1 MAHSLGDAAP
11 LQSPTTFAVAG
22 TEVVLA
28 AASSSTGS
36 AAGSLTL
43 GCEGEPDAT
52 GHAAWRA
59 LPMLATQLL
68 VPGTIPC
75 TATVL
80 ELGAGLGV
88 PGLIAGRQ
96 AQRLILTDNNP
107 AVLRRLEA
115 TVVLNLP
122 LMRASTSVQ
131 HLEWGASHVPAAL
144 RGTVDVLLASD
155 CVYSAEATA
164 RLLETTVALLAPGG
178 RLLLSYV
185 SRWAHVDRALA
196 ACSEA
201 VGLSLQQ
208 LGSPPTDL
216 PWGSALLLATAL
228 AAPPPPP
235 PPSALS
241 AGAES
246 VELRAADVHEATLA
260 ALASRAAAPPRQ
272 LCVRGCGPL
281 ALRGAQL
288 RLLAAS
294 IARWGG
300 ALETLEIAG
309 HPLQSEE
316 SAAAL
321 AATLHPLRSLR
332 RLRCASS
339 DLGAP
344 AGGAVARA
352 LPGLLAL
359 EEIDAADCAL
369 TQAGL
374 AALCAAGG
382 EAREAGEGSPLGR
395 LCCLSLARN
404 GLSCTAPLAAALAG
418 SHLLTQL
425 DLGGNEVQAAG
436 LEPLLAPGAAP
447 PSLRRLRLCSNP
459 LGAAGGALLSACL
472 SQGGLAQLEGLAVGR
487 CLLGDG
493 GVAALGEA
501 MGGGGA
507 PRLARLHAPSNGLT
521 DAGVRRVAAKLGAA
535 AALEELDLSEGG
547 VGPLGARALGAG
559 LAQGGLRVLCMRG
572 HVMGDEGLAHL
583 AKYVPRMTAL
593 RTLRVGGN
601 GASAEAEAA
610 LRAAAPPQCE
620 VVGTPVAPEAP
631 RGAEGTPAWG
641 V

>member
-1 MAHSLGDAAP
+1 MPVAFS
-11 LQSPTTFAVAG
+11 VAG
-22 TEVVLA
+22 TEVLLA

-59 LPMLATQLL
+59 LPMLAAHLL
-68 VPGTIPC
+68 EPDTSLC

-107 AVLRRLEA
+107 EVVHRLVT
-115 TVVLNLP
+115 TVALNLP
-122 LMRASTSVQ
+122 LMRASASVQ

-164 RLLETTVALLAPGG
+164 RLLETAVALLAPGG

-196 ACSEA
+196 ACCDG

-208 LGSPPTDL
+208 LGSPPADL
-216 PWGSALLLATAL
+216 PWGSALLLATTR
-228 AAPPPPP
+228 AAPPRP
-235 PPSALS
+235 PPSELS

-246 VELRAADVHEATLA
+246 VELCATDVHEATLA
-260 ALASRAAAPPRQ
+260 ALASCAAPPRQ

-281 ALRGAQL
+281 ALRGTQL

-294 IARWGG
+294 IAQWGG
-300 ALETLEIAG
+300 ALETLNLAG
-309 HPLQSEE
+309 HPLQTEE
-316 SAAAL
+316 AAAAL
-321 AATLHPLRSLR
+321 AATLHPLRALR
-332 RLRCASS
+332 RLRLATSE
-339 DLGAP
+339 LGA
-344 AGGAVARA
+344 AGGMAVVGV

-359 EEIDAADCAL
+359 EEIDAADCML

-374 AALCAAGG
+374 AALCEGGG
-382 EAREAGEGSPLGR
+382 EACGEGKSSPLGR
-395 LCCLSLARN
+395 LRCLSLARN
-404 GLSCTAPLAAALAG
+404 GVSCTAPLAAALAG
-418 SHLLTQL
+418 SCLLDRL
-425 DLGGNEVQAAG
+425 DLGGNDVQAAG
-436 LEPLLAPGAAP
+436 LEPLLAAGAAP
-447 PSLRRLRLCSNP
+447 PSLRRLRLCGNP
-459 LGAAGGALLSACL
+459 LGAAGGALLGASL
-472 SQGGLAQLEGLAVGR
+472 SQGCLAQLEGLEVGR

-493 GVAALGEA
+493 GVAALGAA
-501 MGGGGA
+501 MGGGAA
-507 PRLARLHAPSNGLT
+507 PRLALLHAPSNGLT
-521 DAGVRRVAAKLGAA
+521 DAGARRVAAALGAA
-535 AALEELDLSEGG
+535 VALEELDLSEGG

-572 HVMGDEGLAHL
+572 HVMGDGGLAHL

-620 VVGTPVAPEAP
+620 VVGTPVAPEAL
-631 RGAEGTPAWG
+631 RGAEGAPAWG

>member
-1 MAHSLGDAAP
+1 M
-11 LQSPTTFAVAG
+11 QSPTTFAVAG
-22 TEVVLA
+22 TEVVL

-59 LPMLATQLL
+59 LPMLAAQLL

-96 AQRLILTDNNP
+96 AQRCILTDNNP
-107 AVLRRLEA
+107 AVLHRLEA
-115 TVVLNLP
+115 TVALNLP

-164 RLLETTVALLAPGG
+164 RLLETAVALLAPGG

-196 ACSEA
+196 ACCEA

-241 AGAES
+241 PGAES

-260 ALASRAAAPPRQ
+260 ALASRAAAPPHQ

-281 ALRGAQL
+281 ALRGTQL

-294 IARWGG
+294 IAQWGG

-321 AATLHPLRSLR
+321 AATLRPLRSLR

-339 DLGAP
+339 SLGAP
-344 AGGAVARA
+344 AGGAAGRA

-374 AALCAAGG
+374 AALCEAGG

-395 LCCLSLARN
+395 LRCLSLARN
-404 GLSCTAPLAAALAG
+404 GLTCAAPLAAALAG
-418 SHLLTQL
+418 SRRLTQL
-425 DLGGNEVQAAG
+425 DLGGNDVQAAG

-459 LGAAGGALLSACL
+459 LGRCGRRAAGREPEPGAASRSSRA
-472 SQGGLAQLEGLAVGR
+472 LAVGR

-493 GVAALGEA
+493 GVAALGA
-501 MGGGGA
+501 VMGGGGA

-521 DAGVRRVAAKLGAA
+521 DAGARRVAANLGAAGSARGARSLRGRRGAAGRARARRGPRAGRAARAVHARPRHGRRGARPPGQVCAAHDGATHAARRRQRRQRRGGGGPPRGRPAAVRGRGHTGGTRGAAGRRGDAGVGCVRRVAL
-535 AALEELDLSEGG
+535 
-547 VGPLGARALGAG
+547 
-559 LAQGGLRVLCMRG
+559 
-572 HVMGDEGLAHL
+572 
-583 AKYVPRMTAL
+583 
-593 RTLRVGGN
+593 
-601 GASAEAEAA
+601 
-610 LRAAAPPQCE
+610 
-620 VVGTPVAPEAP
+620 
-631 RGAEGTPAWG
+631 
-641 V
+641 

>member
-1 MAHSLGDAAP
+1 MESH
-11 LQSPTTFAVAG
+11 TTFAVAG
-22 TEVVLA
+22 TEVLLA

-36 AAGSLTL
+36 AGSLTL
-43 GCEGEPDAT
+43 GSEGEPDAT

-59 LPMLATQLL
+59 LPMLADHLL
-68 VPGTIPC
+68 EPDTSLC

-107 AVLRRLEA
+107 EVLHRLAA
-115 TVVLNLP
+115 TVALNLP
-122 LMRASTSVQ
+122 LMRASASVQ

-155 CVYSAEATA
+155 CIYSAEATA
-164 RLLETTVALLAPGG
+164 RLLETVVALLAPGG

-185 SRWAHVDRALA
+185 SRWAHVDRTLA
-196 ACSEA
+196 ACCDG

-208 LGSPPTDL
+208 LGSPSADL
-216 PWGSALLLATAL
+216 PWGSALLLATTR

-235 PPSALS
+235 PPALS
-241 AGAES
+241 PGAES
-246 VELRAADVHEATLA
+246 VELCAADVHEATLA
-260 ALASRAAAPPRQ
+260 ALASCAAPPRQ

-294 IARWGG
+294 IAQWGG
-300 ALETLEIAG
+300 ALETLDLAG
-309 HPLQSEE
+309 HPLQTEE
-316 SAAAL
+316 AATAL
-321 AATLHPLRSLR
+321 AATLHPLHALR
-332 RLRCASS
+332 ALRLATSE
-339 DLGAP
+339 LGA
-344 AGGAVARA
+344 AGGAAVGGA

-359 EEIDAADCAL
+359 EEIDAADCTL

-374 AALCAAGG
+374 AALCEGGG
-382 EAREAGEGSPLGR
+382 EARGEGERSEGERSPLGR
-395 LCCLSLARN
+395 LRCLSLARN
-404 GLSCTAPLAAALAG
+404 GITCTAPLAAALAG
-418 SHLLTQL
+418 SSLLTQL
-425 DLGGNEVQAAG
+425 DLGGNELQAAG
-436 LEPLLAPGAAP
+436 LEPLLAAGAAP
-447 PSLRRLRLCSNP
+447 PSLRRLRLCGNP
-459 LGAAGGALLSACL
+459 LGGAGGALLGASL
-472 SQGGLAQLEGLAVGR
+472 SLGCLAQLEALEVGR

-493 GVAALGEA
+493 GVAALGAA
-501 MGGGGA
+501 MSDGGA
-507 PRLARLHAPSNGLT
+507 PRLALLRAPSNGLT
-521 DAGVRRVAAKLGAA
+521 DAGARRVAAALGAA

-559 LAQGGLRVLCMRG
+559 LAQAQGLRVLCMRG

-610 LRAAAPPQCE
+610 LGAAAPPQCE

-631 RGAEGTPAWG
+631 RGAEGSPAWG

>member
-1 MAHSLGDAAP
+1 MQNH
-11 LQSPTTFAVAG
+11 TTFAVAG
-22 TEVVLA
+22 TEVLLA

-36 AAGSLTL
+36 ATGSLTL
-43 GCEGEPDAT
+43 GSEGEPDAT

-59 LPMLATQLL
+59 LPMLAAHLL
-68 VPGTIPC
+68 VPDTSLC

-107 AVLRRLEA
+107 EVLHRLAA
-115 TVVLNLP
+115 TVALNLP
-122 LMRASTSVQ
+122 LMRASASVQ

-164 RLLETTVALLAPGG
+164 RLLETAVALLAPGG

-196 ACSEA
+196 ACCDG

-208 LGSPPTDL
+208 LDSPLADL
-216 PWGSALLLATAL
+216 PWGSSLLLATTR

-241 AGAES
+241 PGAES
-246 VELRAADVHEATLA
+246 VELCAADVHEATLT
-260 ALASRAAAPPRQ
+260 ALASCAASPRQ

-281 ALRGAQL
+281 ALRGTQL
-288 RLLAAS
+288 RQLAAS
-294 IARWGG
+294 IAQWGG
-300 ALETLEIAG
+300 ALETLNLAG
-309 HPLQSEE
+309 HLLQTEE
-316 SAAAL
+316 TAAAL
-321 AATLHPLRSLR
+321 AATLHPLRALR
-332 RLRCASS
+332 RLRLAMSE
-339 DLGAP
+339 LGA
-344 AGGAVARA
+344 AGGAAVGGV

-359 EEIDAADCAL
+359 EEIDAADCTL

-374 AALCAAGG
+374 AALCEGGG
-382 EAREAGEGSPLGR
+382 EARGEGKRSPLGR
-395 LCCLSLARN
+395 LRCLSLARN
-404 GLSCTAPLAAALAG
+404 SVSCTAPLAAALAG
-418 SHLLTQL
+418 SMLLTQL
-425 DLGGNEVQAAG
+425 DLGGNELQAAG
-436 LEPLLAPGAAP
+436 LEPLLAAGAAP
-447 PSLRRLRLCSNP
+447 PSLRHLRLCGNP
-459 LGAAGGALLSACL
+459 LGSAGGALLGASLGPAC
-472 SQGGLAQLEGLAVGR
+472 LAQLEGLEVGR
-487 CLLGDG
+487 CLLGDS
-493 GVAALGEA
+493 GVAALGAA
-501 MGGGGA
+501 MGGGTA
-507 PRLARLHAPSNGLT
+507 SRLALLRAPSNGLT
-521 DAGVRRVAAKLGAA
+521 DAGARRVAAALGAA

-583 AKYVPRMTAL
+583 AKYVPRMTVL

-610 LRAAAPPQCE
+610 LGAAALPQCE
-620 VVGTPVAPEAP
+620 VVGTPVSEVPQ
-631 RGAEGTPAWG
+631 GAEGAPAWG